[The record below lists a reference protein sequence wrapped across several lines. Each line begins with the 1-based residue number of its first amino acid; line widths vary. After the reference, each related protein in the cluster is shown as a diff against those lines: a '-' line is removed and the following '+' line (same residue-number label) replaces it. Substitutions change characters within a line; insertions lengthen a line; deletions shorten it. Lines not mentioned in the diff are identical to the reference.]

1 MSGPRSRI
9 DVPYVAVGE
18 DYSEEAAHGRG
29 YNGWLGHGATR
40 VSVHGVEPHAAI
52 LRDVTIRFNEM
63 RALKR
68 TLADV
73 ARTST
78 NIA

>member
-1 MSGPRSRI
+1 MWPWVRTIARRQFM
-9 DVPYVAVGE
+9 
-18 DYSEEAAHGRG
+18 EEAIMVGLDMAQHVFQSTALNR
-29 YNGWLGHGATR
+29 
-40 VSVHGVEPHAAI
+40 HAAI

>member
-1 MSGPRSRI
+1 MWPWVRTIARRQFM
-9 DVPYVAVGE
+9 
-18 DYSEEAAHGRG
+18 EEAIMVGLDMAQQVFQPTALNRH
-29 YNGWLGHGATR
+29 AT
-40 VSVHGVEPHAAI
+40 I

>member
-1 MSGPRSRI
+1 M
-9 DVPYVAVGE
+9 
-18 DYSEEAAHGRG
+18 EEAIMVGLDMAQQVFQPTALNRH
-29 YNGWLGHGATR
+29 AT
-40 VSVHGVEPHAAI
+40 I